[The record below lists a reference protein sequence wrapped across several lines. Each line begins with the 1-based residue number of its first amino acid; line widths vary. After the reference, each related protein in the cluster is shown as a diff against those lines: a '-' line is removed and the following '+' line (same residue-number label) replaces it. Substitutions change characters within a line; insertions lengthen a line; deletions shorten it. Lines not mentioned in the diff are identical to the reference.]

1 MFTREFYDCVDND
14 KCCVVHF
21 LLDLFYSKTLRA
33 FVIKNIF
40 GTILMDSPVIQGKSR
55 KKGSKKLR
63 VRNFKS

>member
-1 MFTREFYDCVDND
+1 MIVLIMIND
-14 KCCVVHF
+14 VWCISCLTF
-21 LLDLFYSKTLRA
+21 FYSKTLRA

-63 VRNFKS
+63 VRNFIS